1 MYKRQIL
8 EGTQT
13 MTLLKNKYQIA
24 AKAVEVGDALLKGE
38 TPEAPETLNNGTK
51 DVPAFLNIVFRYYSI
66 RKMCIRDS
74 S

>member
-1 MYKRQIL
+1 
-8 EGTQT
+8 

-51 DVPAFLNIVFRYYSI
+51 DVPAFLIPNTVVTKDNIQEI
-66 RKMCIRDS
+66 LIDS
-74 S
+74 EYFSKEELGIE

>member
-1 MYKRQIL
+1 
-8 EGTQT
+8 

-51 DVPAFLNIVFRYYSI
+51 DCLLYTSLAPVRRRSAIPWVRLQL
-66 RKMCIRDS
+66 
-74 S
+74 